1 MNRFDTSQIPN
12 FPKEIVL
19 GWSEV
24 DFELDRSILSDE
36 ETKTLA
42 NFTNEQRKGEFLTAR
57 HLFWKLI
64 NDLGW
69 DSESIKLRKEETG
82 KPYIETAER
91 RKFVSFSHSQDL
103 VLCAVSESL
112 DVGLDAE
119 TLDRKVNPSIVKRI
133 LSENEWEVYGEDDP
147 ISLWTMK
154 ESAVKSLGTG
164 LRTNLKDLE
173 LSKSEDG
180 FFTITINQKEELQG
194 ICFIALNHCISIAF

>member
-1 MNRFDTSQIPN
+1 MNRLDTSQIPF
-12 FPKEIVL
+12 FPEEIVL

-24 DFELDRSILSDE
+24 NYDLDRSILSED

-57 HLFWKLI
+57 HLFWTLI
-64 NDLGW
+64 EDLKW
-69 DSESIKLRKEETG
+69 EAESIKLRKEETG
-82 KPYIETAER
+82 KPYIDSTQGIR
-91 RKFVSFSHSQDL
+91 FVSFSHSQDL

-119 TLDRKVNPSIVKRI
+119 TLNRKVNPSIVKRI
-133 LSENEWEVYGEDDP
+133 LSENEWEIYGEEDP

-173 LSKSEDG
+173 LTKYEDG
-180 FFTITINQKEELQG
+180 RFNITINQKEELKG
-194 ICFIALNHCISIAF
+194 ICFTALNHCISLAY